1 MSNKLNTIISFIDKI
16 FIHKTSIPIIS
27 ITLFILVIIL
37 NSIQYS
43 KNNKKYLQNQ
53 IIVSNQLYSNGTVR
67 LENAL
72 LFLYDIVGI
81 NGFLNNSLLHI
92 LYLILTYSLLSLIE
106 MNIGYL
112 ALIFLL
118 FITIMFRTF
127 WDEFQD
133 AICKNKISM
142 MYGIESSSYCCGSVI
157 LFMSLGFVLIILLKN
172 INTSLYKIIILCI
185 IICIYFVIMIV
196 EKNTIYSHIQNK
208 NIKQCQSYTWHAAM
222 YVFGIVCGLQLS
234 F

>member
-1 MSNKLNTIISFIDKI
+1 MSNKLNSVISIIDKI

-53 IIVSNQLYSNGTVR
+53 VIVSNQLYSNGTVR